1 MNWKDIFVKDW
12 HLKLIS
18 LSFSILLWSFV
29 VGQEKA
35 EIGLSIPIEIV
46 NLPSNMVI
54 ANDIPSNIEIRVF
67 GPRSIIKNI
76 ASRNLTKV
84 INLKDATVGKVVIHL
99 AADDFSLPG
108 GVKVLRIKPS
118 IITFEIQPLL
128 RKTVFVKAIIQ
139 NKPAPG
145 YEVKKVVVKPSTT
158 QISGPAKLINSIKE
172 LKLSPIDVKGA
183 TKSFNVVTT
192 PDLQKYRISV
202 EGPSKFEVTVY
213 IKPARGERK
222 IRHVPVRL
230 ILGEY
235 QASIW
240 PTEITV
246 KLCGEVPS
254 LQKLKVEDIK
264 ASIDITQFKPGTYK
278 LEPKVE
284 VPPGFEC
291 LKITPKKIRVWIKRS
306 KRK

>member
-1 MNWKDIFVKDW
+1 MRWKDIFLKDW

-35 EIGLSIPIEIV
+35 EIGLTIPIEIV

-108 GVKVLRIKPS
+108 GVKVLRIKPN
-118 IITFEIQPLL
+118 IITFEIQPLM
-128 RKTVFVKAIIQ
+128 RKTVAVKAVIQ

-145 YEVKKVVVKPSTT
+145 YEVKEVLVRPLTT
-158 QISGPAKLINSIKE
+158 QISGPANVVRSIKV

-183 TKSFNVVTT
+183 TKTFTVVTS

-202 EGPSKFEVTVY
+202 EGPSKFEVTVV
-213 IKPARGERK
+213 IKPAKGERK
-222 IRHVPVRL
+222 IKHVPIRL
-230 ILGEY
+230 ITGKY

-240 PTEITV
+240 PTEVSV
-246 KLCGEVPS
+246 KICGEIPS
-254 LQKLKVEDIK
+254 LQKLKIEDIK
-264 ASIDITQFKPGTYK
+264 VSLDISNLKPGTYK
-278 LEPKVE
+278 LEPKAE
-284 VPPGFEC
+284 LPHGFEC
-291 LKITPKKIRVWIKRS
+291 LKIIPKKVRVWIKRS
-306 KRK
+306 KIK